1 MYEKFAD
8 VELRTGQSMEVG
20 VVFAP
25 DAEYAEEVKKFL
37 GHKPET
43 YRWHID
49 CCVHEVLDLLETRFY
64 VGKVDGHIISNVMIT
79 EYDGIGTLGHVF
91 TLSDQRRKGACKAI
105 MKFQMDDFRRR
116 GGKALYLGT
125 GYDSHPYH
133 IYKSFG
139 FDSVYDESGF
149 MCYFTIEDFDVNY
162 FSDLDVHVK
171 DHIEWHDW
179 AKITALTGITNGDQ
193 IRNIALGIYGPS
205 NFEGGFLSFKKELE
219 NGTDYHAAKLLQSA
233 SGAIVAMATIKQDED
248 IMLLD
253 IFAHPLF
260 WAQSGM
266 LVDSLDIPSSKVQCY
281 VETRSEG
288 KIELLNK
295 FGFHCEGIQCD
306 DDRDLDVAVYVA
318 NTG

>member
-1 MYEKFAD
+1 M
-8 VELRTGQSMEVG
+8 
-20 VVFAP
+20 
-25 DAEYAEEVKKFL
+25 

-105 MKFQMDDFRRR
+105 MKCQMDDFRRR

-149 MCYFTIEDFDVNY
+149 MCYFAIEDFDVNY

-233 SGAIVAMATIKQDED
+233 SGAICSHGYDKARRRYNATGYFRSSAFLGSVGNAGGFFRYSIFESS
-248 IMLLD
+248 MLCRN
-253 IFAHPLF
+253 
-260 WAQSGM
+260 
-266 LVDSLDIPSSKVQCY
+266 KVRRKNRIA
-281 VETRSEG
+281 E
-288 KIELLNK
+288 
-295 FGFHCEGIQCD
+295 
-306 DDRDLDVAVYVA
+306 
-318 NTG
+318 